1 MSIDDWRVERK
12 VELRRHF
19 CDLREILAGEDLVS
33 ASTAICRR
41 LASWTLLQAARTVL
55 TYLAFRNE
63 IDLSPLFRILPH
75 ICWAVP
81 RVEGMAMTIHPYDP
95 TRLVRHRFGMLE
107 PEPALPEIAPGEIDV
122 VLVSGRVEDI
132 AFRAYGCA
140 AAIASCSALTEM
152 VKGTTLAYALAVT
165 PETLSKALG
174 GLPLRREY
182 CPHVAVS
189 ALRNAIRNASHY
201 MRSLAP
207 P

>member
-1 MSIDDWRVERK
+1 M
-12 VELRRHF
+12 
-19 CDLREILAGEDLVS
+19 S

-122 VLVSGRVEDI
+122 VLVPGVAFDWRGGRMGFGGGYYDRFLPTTPAPRVGITYDSCLVDTLP
-132 AFRAYGCA
+132 YGEHDQRMDW
-140 AAIASCSALTEM
+140 I
-152 VKGTTLAYALAVT
+152 VT
-165 PETLSKALG
+165 PD
-174 GLPLRREY
+174 GLFPTERKG
-182 CPHVAVS
+182 
-189 ALRNAIRNASHY
+189 
-201 MRSLAP
+201 RS
-207 P
+207 

>member
-122 VLVSGRVEDI
+122 VLVPGVAFDWRGGRMGFGGGYYDRFLPTTPAPRVGITYD
-132 AFRAYGCA
+132 
-140 AAIASCSALTEM
+140 SCL
-152 VKGTTLAYALAVT
+152 VDTLPCGEHDQRMDWIVT
-165 PETLSKALG
+165 PD
-174 GLPLRREY
+174 GLFPTERKG
-182 CPHVAVS
+182 
-189 ALRNAIRNASHY
+189 
-201 MRSLAP
+201 RS
-207 P
+207 

>member
-19 CDLREILAGEDLVS
+19 CDLRESLAGEDLVS

-122 VLVSGRVEDI
+122 VLVPGVAFDWRGGRMGRRY
-132 AFRAYGCA
+132 FLR
-140 AAIASCSALTEM
+140 T
-152 VKGTTLAYALAVT
+152 
-165 PETLSKALG
+165 
-174 GLPLRREY
+174 GL
-182 CPHVAVS
+182 
-189 ALRNAIRNASHY
+189 
-201 MRSLAP
+201 
-207 P
+207 